1 MISRWCCLSRIAA
14 KKACASSGVVKGAHV
29 TVNQPRMVRRYLY
42 GMVPYRRT
50 FATKI
55 SFGSLTVLEFVALA
69 LGELLLS
76 QNLQL
81 LGHKSSLTT
90 LVRAHGD
97 LVLFVWLALVLVC
110 CFLSREGLFFLWPDL
125 WRRPQVWCRRGRR
138 YAFLQICKTAY
149 HTFPISNS
157 KHYLIYSYS

>member
-1 MISRWCCLSRIAA
+1 MNDFALVLLVAHCCQKGLRLFRRGQGS
-14 KKACASSGVVKGAHV
+14 ACHC
-29 TVNQPRMVRRYLY
+29 QPTKDGEKVSVWY

-110 CFLSREGLFFLWPDL
+110 CFLSREGLVLLMAGLVAAPPGLVPKGPKICFSTDL
-125 WRRPQVWCRRGRR
+125 KNSIPHLSD
-138 YAFLQICKTAY
+138 LQ
-149 HTFPISNS
+149 P
-157 KHYLIYSYS
+157 